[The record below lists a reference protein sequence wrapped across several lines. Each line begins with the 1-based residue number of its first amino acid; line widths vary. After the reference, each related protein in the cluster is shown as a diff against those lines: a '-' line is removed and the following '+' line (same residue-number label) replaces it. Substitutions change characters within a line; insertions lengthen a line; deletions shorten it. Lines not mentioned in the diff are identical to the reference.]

1 MRICLVGAGRVAT
14 QLGPALLRAGHIVS
28 AVWSRTAASATVLAE
43 QLSGAHSTTTTDL
56 RQLEV
61 EVVLLAVPD
70 AAVEPLLA
78 QLQLPAH
85 ALVAHTAGALPLAVF
100 APYPHLR
107 GGVFYPLQ
115 TFSPG
120 RMVEWVTLPL
130 CIEAADDA
138 SQATLLALAHTLSQD
153 VRLLSTEQRLLL
165 HTAAVF
171 AGNFT
176 NHVLGISHALLQEA
190 GLPFELVAPL
200 VRETVEK
207 ALAYPP
213 FTVQTGPAARHD
225 APTLARHQAALH
237 AHPTWQ
243 EVYAAVSRSIQEQ
256 QAGRQPA
263 GFDSGGG
270 IRTFAP
276 LC

>member
-1 MRICLVGAGRVAT
+1 MRICLIGAGRVA
-14 QLGPALLRAGHIVS
+14 QHLGPALARAGHTVTH
-28 AVWSRTAASATVLAE
+28 VWSRTAASATALAA
-43 QLSGAHSTTTTDL
+43 QLPGARATTTLDL

-78 QLQLPAH
+78 QLQLPANVL
-85 ALVAHTAGALPLAVF
+85 AAHTAGALPIAVF
-100 APYPHLR
+100 APYPHVR

-120 RMVEWVTLPL
+120 RMVEWAMLPL
-130 CIEAADDA
+130 CLEATDSA
-138 SQATLLALAHTLSQD
+138 SQATLLSLAHSLSQD
-153 VRLLSTEQRLLL
+153 VRLLSSEQRLLL
-165 HTAAVF
+165 HAAAVF

-190 GLPFELVAPL
+190 GLPFELIMPL

-207 ALAYPP
+207 ALTQPP

-225 APTLARHQAALH
+225 TPTLARHRQALH
-237 AHPTWQ
+237 AYPMWQ
-243 EVYAAVSRSIQEQ
+243 EVYDTVSRSIQQ
-256 QAGRQPA
+256 QT
-263 GFDSGGG
+263 GGPG
-270 IRTFAP
+270 AS
-276 LC
+276 

>member
-1 MRICLVGAGRVAT
+1 MLICLVGAGRVAT
-14 QLGPALLRAGHIVS
+14 HLGPALLRAGHTITH
-28 AVWSRTAASATVLAE
+28 VWSRTAASAAALAT
-43 QLSGAHSTTTTDL
+43 QLPGARATTNPDL
-56 RQLEV
+56 RQLEA
-61 EVVLLAVPD
+61 EIVLLAVPD

-78 QLQLPAH
+78 QLQLPANML
-85 ALVAHTAGALPLAVF
+85 AAHTAGALPLAVF

-120 RMVEWVTLPL
+120 RMVDWTTLPL
-130 CIEAADDA
+130 CLEAADAA
-138 SQATLLALAHTLSQD
+138 SQATLLTLAHSLSQD
-153 VRLLSTEQRLLL
+153 VRLLNSGQRLLL

-190 GLPFELVAPL
+190 GLPFELIVPL

-225 APTLARHQAALH
+225 APTLARHQAALQT
-237 AHPTWQ
+237 HPMWQ
-243 EVYAAVSRSIQEQ
+243 EVYATVSRSIQ
-256 QAGRQPA
+256 QAAEPSA
-263 GFDSGGG
+263 G
-270 IRTFAP
+270 
-276 LC
+276 